1 MRHTLPLFALGP
13 LTRQSLFYSE
23 EETSITDERIEGS
36 NDETGPYL
44 FTLTSPH
51 LTVGGLIYFS
61 LTLAAASV
69 ERLVAHNV
77 VGTIMQS
84 YRLKSPKDETVVK
97 PPTHERMLFRLDGG
111 TQFRWPG
118 DVYVGLRSCHRPMA
132 IISIENSRALSSH
145 QRKGIP
151 VVAKIATSGNS

>member
-23 EETSITDERIEGS
+23 EETSITDERIEGF

-44 FTLTSPH
+44 FTLASPH

-61 LTLAAASV
+61 LTLTAAPS
-69 ERLVAHNV
+69 H
-77 VGTIMQS
+77 
-84 YRLKSPKDETVVK
+84 RLKSPKDETVVK

-118 DVYVGLRSCHRPMA
+118 DVYVGLRSGHRPMA